1 MARLHPSSPIS
12 RSSTLIVSSG
22 HSVSD
27 SCFDRRMVQP
37 VKKSIRDLLLTG
49 INMAKP
55 GDLPLESNPP
65 TSLSSPGTHP
75 QIPHWLI
82 GYSILNPV
90 RLTRCWPHIRR
101 NKLCNFRQ
109 NKLPTVCPRM
119 ELPHRTFFTDAV
131 SSFSCVHAV
140 AIGLCFIC
148 RCTTH
153 QLTRAHHS
161 LRSFN

>member
-1 MARLHPSSPIS
+1 MAHLHPSSPIS

-37 VKKSIRDLLLTG
+37 VKKFIRDLLLTG
-49 INMAKP
+49 INKAKP
-55 GDLPLESNPP
+55 WDLPIESNPRP
-65 TSLSSPGTHP
+65 PSPSQVHIRKYLTDLSDIQFSP
-75 QIPHWLI
+75 
-82 GYSILNPV
+82 V
-90 RLTRCWPHIRR
+90 CLTRCWPHIRR

-109 NKLPTVCPRM
+109 NKLPTVCPWM
-119 ELPHRTFFTDAV
+119 ELPHWTFFTDAV

-153 QLTRAHHS
+153 QLTRAHRDS